1 MFRKEYEKL
10 RRLRCKLVERYAKQL
25 KDIGE
30 IGYTEWATNLDG
42 SESWSS
48 ETFTSARPFLSTERD
63 GMVDNAAGYHK
74 MRKPL
79 NPTHVTLKKMKARV
93 VSGVTHFNTS
103 SGKIE
108 LWTLILLLMMKQK
121 PFRFLL
127 LQELMKRMIK
137 NARYLINRWHWY
149 LQTEEV
155 IWANDEWIKYKIG
168 WREFIPFSIGRFFFK
183 KTFILF
189 PLNIFE
195 KNIPVDSVP

>member
-1 MFRKEYEKL
+1 MYEKL
-10 RRLRCKLVERYAKQL
+10 RRLCCKLVERCAKQL
-25 KDIGE
+25 KEMDEVGDIECSTG
-30 IGYTEWATNLDG
+30 LDG
-42 SESWSS
+42 SESSSS
-48 ETFTSARPFLSTERD
+48 ENFSSARPSLSTERD

-137 NARYLINRWHWY
+137 NARYLINR
-149 LQTEEV
+149 
-155 IWANDEWIKYKIG
+155 
-168 WREFIPFSIGRFFFK
+168 
-183 KTFILF
+183 
-189 PLNIFE
+189 
-195 KNIPVDSVP
+195 